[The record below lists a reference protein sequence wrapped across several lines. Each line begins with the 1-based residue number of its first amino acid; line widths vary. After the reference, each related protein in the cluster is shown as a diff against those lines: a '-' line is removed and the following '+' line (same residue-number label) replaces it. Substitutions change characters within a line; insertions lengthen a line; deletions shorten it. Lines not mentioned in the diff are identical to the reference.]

1 MAGNDSKQSI
11 FLAYQETQGFLRRY
25 LRRFY
30 KNPQDIEDAMQEGFL
45 KSFEIEK
52 KQNITT
58 PSAYLFKTIRN
69 FACRDLRKK
78 SRLKIIGIE
87 DIDLPSLTIDR
98 RAIENSL
105 ESRQN
110 LSIFC
115 TAADLLPE
123 QCRKAFLLRKVYGF
137 SQKEIAGMMGISV
150 STVEKHLAKAVRRVI
165 EHMDQHGD
173 DIFSGRTTPEKQ
185 TGSRDS

>member
-1 MAGNDSKQSI
+1 MAGNGNKQSI
-11 FLAYQETQGFLRRY
+11 FLAYQETQGFLRKY

-52 KQNITT
+52 KQDIKT
-58 PSAYLFKTIRN
+58 PAAYLFKTIRN

-98 RAIENSL
+98 RAIEDSL

-115 TAADLLPE
+115 AAADRLPT
-123 QCRKAFLLRKVYGF
+123 QCRKAFLLRKIYGF

-150 STVEKHLAKAVRRVI
+150 STVEKHLAKAIYRVI

-173 DIFSGRTTPEKQ
+173 NIFPDRTTAGKQ
-185 TGSRDS
+185 AKGRDS